1 MAKFGLACEGITDQI
16 VLENILC
23 GFYHTYDDLDEEII
37 ALEPPRDETDRKQ
50 EEATGGWTRLL
61 TYLSEKRFRD
71 DVLNND
77 FIVIQ
82 IDTDISDEVG
92 FDVFKSTLS
101 TPDFIKKVIDKLIEK
116 IGIDFYR
123 EHKNKILFALSVHTL
138 ECWILPIYKKYKNEK
153 KTGCVGALK
162 RDTKELSTEKNY
174 KNYDEL
180 TKTLTKNKKLLQI
193 VKQNISFEIFIKSL
207 PDSI

>member
-23 GFYHTYDDLDEEII
+23 GFYHNYDDLDEDII
-37 ALEPPRDETDRKQ
+37 ALEPPRDETNKKQ

-61 TYLSEKRFRD
+61 TYLSENRFKD

-92 FDVFKSTLS
+92 FDVFKGTLS
-101 TPDFIKKVIDKLIEK
+101 TPDFIEKVLDKLIEK

-123 EHKNKILFALSVHTL
+123 EHKNKILFAISVHTL

-153 KTGCVGALK
+153 KTGCVDALRREAK
-162 RDTKELSTEKNY
+162 KLNTEKNSDT
-174 KNYDEL
+174 YDKL
-180 TKTLTKNKKLLQI
+180 SQDLTKNKIDLLLYYITHQPI
-193 VKQNISFEIFIKSL
+193 QHF
-207 PDSI
+207 